1 MGDFRFAVRSLYRT
15 PAFTLAASVTVALG
29 IGATTAMFS
38 TLNATL
44 FRAFPYPAWEDI
56 RSVRQTFLD
65 GSVTSGLL
73 APVELVR
80 LNESAQSV
88 RVAAGSRVVNAT
100 LLRPDGSPDVV
111 AVQEVTEGFFDVFA
125 MPMALGN
132 AFTHQHHVAGGPNGV
147 VMAHHIWR
155 DQFGSNPGIIGMT
168 LRFAEGAE
176 RPVIGVAAPGFDVP
190 RGTDF
195 WVNVRVNP
203 VSTAHNFESYLRVE
217 PGTPAERLD
226 AELAAV
232 FAGLARD
239 LPGPETGRA
248 FIVASLVSAV
258 VGDLRPTLIV
268 VFAATGLLLLLA
280 CVNVTNLLF
289 VRAITRT
296 REIAI
301 REALGASRARIL
313 RQLLVESLIIAAIGA
328 LAGLV
333 IAFGGVRALMT
344 LGASE
349 LPRLDSVPFDGLV
362 IAFTVLVLATST
374 LLVGVAPALR
384 LARLD
389 IVTLINENS
398 RTASAGGRTYATL
411 GVMIVA
417 EVSLAI
423 TLVAGAGWLI
433 RSFDNLRRSDPGFS
447 SAGRVV
453 FDVDLPTTRYPT
465 SDQAA
470 AWFRDLLPRLAAIP
484 GITGA
489 GAISLFPLRSE
500 VEFVSPVAVAG
511 RPPDRERAITASR
524 RIVSPGL
531 FATMGTQMVSGRAFT
546 SQDGPTAPRVAI
558 VNEAFVR
565 RFAAGR
571 DASTLRI
578 SFGFP
583 GPDPAS
589 ERPVVG
595 VVRDVKYESIAAEP
609 EPAFYLPQDQLP
621 VWSHSVVVS
630 TSTVDPASVIPA
642 IRAEVTKSDPLLAL
656 EFEMVPDI
664 VASTLSRQQ
673 LGMTLMIVFGV
684 IALTLAAVGIYGIS
698 AYVSLQRRFD
708 VATRMALGATPSN
721 IFWSTMGQ
729 AARTAGIGAAIG
741 LAAAYS
747 TGRIASSW
755 LYEVRASD
763 AAVLLMALA
772 IVLAI
777 TLAAGAISARRASL
791 VRPGSALRSQ

>member
-1 MGDFRFAVRSLYRT
+1 MGDVRFAVRSLLQT
-15 PAFTLAASVTVALG
+15 PAFTLAAAATLALG

-44 FRAFPYPAWEDI
+44 FRPFPYPAWEDI

-73 APVELVR
+73 APVELAR
-80 LNESAQSV
+80 LNESAESV
-88 RVAAGSRVVNAT
+88 RVAAGSRAENAT
-100 LLRPDGSPDVV
+100 LLRPDGSPDAV
-111 AVQEVTEGFFDVFA
+111 AVQGVTEGFFDLFA
-125 MPMALGN
+125 MPMTLGS
-132 AFTHQHHVAGGPNGV
+132 AFTPEHHVTGGPDGL
-147 VMAHHIWR
+147 VMAHGLWR
-155 DQFGSNPGIIGMT
+155 DQFGSNPGIVGTT
-168 LRFAEGAE
+168 LRFAEGE
-176 RPVIGVAAPGFDVP
+176 RRVIGVAAPGFDVP

-195 WVNVRVNP
+195 WINLKLNP
-203 VSTAHNFESYLRVE
+203 RSAAHNFQSYLRVE
-217 PGTPAERLD
+217 PGAPAGRLD

-248 FIVASLVSAV
+248 FIVTSLVSAV

-289 VRAITRT
+289 VRAVART

-313 RQLLVESLIIAAIGA
+313 RQLLVESLVLAAAGA
-328 LAGLV
+328 VAGLA
-333 IAFGGVRALMT
+333 IAYGGVRLLLT

-349 LPRLDSVPFDGLV
+349 LPRLDTVPFDGSVL
-362 IAFTVLVLATST
+362 AFTVVVLAISS
-374 LLVGVAPALR
+374 LLVGLAPALR
-384 LARLD
+384 LSRLD
-389 IVTLINENS
+389 IVTLIDESS
-398 RTASAGGRTYATL
+398 RTATAGKRTHAAL
-411 GVMIVA
+411 GAMIVA

-447 SAGRVV
+447 AEGRVV
-453 FDVDLPTTRYPT
+453 FDVDLPQARYRNLG
-465 SDQAA
+465 QAA
-470 AWFRDLLPRLAAIP
+470 AWLRDLLPRLEAIP
-484 GITGA
+484 GVTRA
-489 GAISLFPLRSE
+489 GALSVFPLRAE
-500 VEFVSPVAVAG
+500 LEFVSPVVVAG
-511 RPPDRERAITASR
+511 RPPDGERAPTATR
-524 RIVSPGL
+524 RIVTPGL
-531 FATMGTQMVSGRAFT
+531 FEAMGTPVVSGRAFT
-546 SQDGPTAPRVAI
+546 ADDGPDAARVAI

-565 RFAAGR
+565 RLAAGM
-571 DASTLRI
+571 DVSTLRI

-583 GPDPAS
+583 PTPAS

-595 VVRDVKYESIAAEP
+595 VVRDVKSESLAAGA
-609 EPAFYLPQDQLP
+609 EPAFYLPQDQLA

-642 IRAEVTKSDPLLAL
+642 LRAEIAKADPLLAV
-656 EFEMVPDI
+656 EFAMASDI
-664 VASTLSRQQ
+664 VAATLSRQE
-673 LGMTLMIVFGV
+673 LGMTLMLVFGA

-698 AYVSLQRRFD
+698 AYVGSQRRFD

-721 IFWSTMGQ
+721 IFWSSMRQ
-729 AARTAGIGAAIG
+729 AARIAGIGAAIG

-747 TGRIASSW
+747 TGRIASNW
-755 LYEVRASD
+755 LYDVRASD
-763 AAVLLMALA
+763 AAILLIALG
-772 IVLAI
+772 VVVAI
-777 TLAAGAISARRASL
+777 TMAAGAISARRASL
-791 VRPGSALRSQ
+791 VRPVSALRSQ